1 MAKIDRATQK
11 IFGNDA
17 NSTAITQFGTAK
29 DAQPKYIDDTP
40 TGENPIEFLQSN
52 SAFTNGWANSLEQ
65 DLAPFMQDSNALWYM
80 ITSQMAYL
88 MQQGVPEY
96 DAGSEYPTGAL
107 CKVINNGTVILYKAL
122 QDMLGDNIGH
132 NPNVNDGVYWTI
144 YSSDDNLAKYEIG
157 LPQPSLSNTKKDN
170 EVWLDGTEGTNGIV
184 AISQYRNLYNIWGTR
199 YGGDGVTTFGLPN
212 MTDKCLWGVDSL
224 GYLTGTGYLDP
235 TLPNI
240 KCGIPGS
247 ESVYKKGFTP
257 DYGAAYKI
265 SSNVVSGESVNNKY
279 DNDFWGMDANT
290 YNPIYQD
297 DATVR
302 PPAVKVRWKTR
313 YY

>member
-1 MAKIDRATQK
+1 MAKINRATQK
-11 IFGNDA
+11 IFGSNA
-17 NSTAITQFGTAK
+17 NSTAITEFGTAK
-29 DAQPKYIDDTP
+29 NAEPTYITDGNVEDIQANP
-40 TGENPIEFLQSN
+40 SFLTGWS
-52 SAFTNGWANSLEQ
+52 NSLEQ

-88 MQQGVPEY
+88 MQQGIPEY

-212 MTDKCLWGVDSL
+212 MTGKYLCGVNSLDNTADS
-224 GYLTGTGYLDP
+224 
-235 TLPNI
+235 
-240 KCGIPGS
+240 
-247 ESVYKKGFTP
+247 
-257 DYGAAYKI
+257 AYI
-265 SSNVVSGESVNNKY
+265 EAG
-279 DNDFWGMDANT
+279 
-290 YNPIYQD
+290 
-297 DATVR
+297 DATVTIPVTGWGTTGSAPGKITKGR
-302 PPAVKVRWKTR
+302 LIVGSGATEKSEVLESLRAAGLTQTLSVTGANEPPAIKVRWKTR

>member
-1 MAKIDRATQK
+1 MGKINRKTQL
-11 IFGNDA
+11 IFGGNA
-17 NSTAITQFGTAK
+17 NSSQITQFGTAK
-29 DAQPKYIDDTP
+29 GTP
-40 TGENPIEFLQSN
+40 EY
-52 SAFTNGWANSLEQ
+52 TNDVNAIQGIGTTAGTTTYLSGWANSLES
-65 DLAPFMQDSNALWYM
+65 DLAPFMQDSNGLWYM

-88 MQQGVPEY
+88 MQQGIPEY

-170 EVWLDGTEGTNGIV
+170 EVWLDGTEGVNNDGIV
-184 AISQYRNLYNIWGTR
+184 PIVTYENLYNIWGTR

-212 MTDKCLWGVDSL
+212 MTGKYLCGVNSLDNTADS
-224 GYLTGTGYLDP
+224 
-235 TLPNI
+235 
-240 KCGIPGS
+240 
-247 ESVYKKGFTP
+247 
-257 DYGAAYKI
+257 AYI
-265 SSNVVSGESVNNKY
+265 EAG
-279 DNDFWGMDANT
+279 
-290 YNPIYQD
+290 
-297 DATVR
+297 DATVTIPVTGWGTTGSAPGKITKGR
-302 PPAVKVRWKTR
+302 LIVGSGATEKSEKLESLRAAGLTQTLSVTGANEPPAIKVRWKTR